1 VTSRL
6 QPGLV
11 LADSQLERE
20 ANTYLQRRL
29 IVFYGVALALAVVL
43 YVVSIPLLAVTDGW
57 TWRLFLAPDKLAHL
71 GAIVCTGAVLGT
83 LRRRTFRA
91 NALVMFDAL
100 GLFIAMAACTTIY
113 SMPVVY
119 RMAPHSISGILGM
132 FIVAR
137 AVVVPC
143 SGMTTFLLSAPVTL
157 SVLIPQLA
165 YGTVYA
171 DIDVEYPPEQY
182 PVVIAWHQIT
192 LWMAVGIST
201 LASRINFGLRHQVR
215 KAQQLGQ
222 YRLEERIGKGG
233 MGEVFRARHAMLRR
247 PTAVKLIHPDST
259 DPELFQR
266 FEREVRQTSR
276 LSHPNT
282 ISIFDYGRTPE
293 GVFYYAMEFLDGA
306 DVREIIEKT
315 GAMPPARVIHVLS
328 QVCGALREAHGVG
341 LVHRDIKAGNIMVCR
356 SGGEHDVVKVV
367 DFGLVK
373 DLRGTS
379 PVLTQLGQV
388 CGTPETLA
396 PEVLGGEES
405 TPLSDL
411 YSLGVVA
418 YYMLTGISVYDA
430 KSGADFIGHHL
441 HTPAVPLRERIP
453 SVPSDLEAAIH
464 RCLEK
469 IPEQRF
475 ADANELREAL
485 AACKDAGLWTQ
496 GEAIEWWREL
506 EAA

>member
-1 VTSRL
+1 MTSRL

-29 IVFYGVALALAVVL
+29 IVFYGVSLILAVTL
-43 YVVSIPLLAVTDGW
+43 YVVAIPLLAWTDGW
-57 TWRLFLAPDKLAHL
+57 TRALFLAPDKLVHL
-71 GAIVCTGAVLGT
+71 AAILCTAAVLDR

-91 NALVMFDAL
+91 NALVFLDAL
-100 GLFIAMAACTTIY
+100 GLYIAIVACGVIY
-113 SMPVVY
+113 SLVY
-119 RMAPHSISGILGM
+119 RMAPHSISGILGL

-143 SGMTTFLLSAPVTL
+143 SAKTTFLLSAPATL
-157 SVLIPQLA
+157 AILVPQLA
-165 YGTVYA
+165 HGTAYA
-171 DIDVEYPPEQY
+171 DIDVEYPPGQY
-182 PVVIAWHQIT
+182 PIVVIWHQIT
-192 LWMAVGIST
+192 VWMAVGIAAI
-201 LASRINFGLRHQVR
+201 ASKINFGLRHQVR
-215 KAQQLGQ
+215 KAEQLGQ

-247 PTAVKLIHPDST
+247 PTAVKLIHPDAT
-259 DPELFQR
+259 DPELFHR

-282 ISIFDYGRTPE
+282 ISIFDYGRTPD
-293 GVFYYAMEFLDGA
+293 GVFYYAMEYLDGA
-306 DVREIIEKT
+306 DLREIVEKT
-315 GAMPPARVIHVLS
+315 GPMPPARVIHILTQS
-328 QVCGALREAHGVG
+328 CGALREAHEVG
-341 LVHRDIKAGNIMVCR
+341 LVHRDIKAGNVMVCR

-373 DLRGTS
+373 DVRGTS
-379 PVLTQLGQV
+379 PSLTQLGQV

-405 TPLSDL
+405 TPQSDL

-441 HTPAVPLRERIP
+441 HTPPVPLHERLP
-453 SVPSDLEAAIH
+453 SVPPDLEAAIH

-469 IPEQRF
+469 VPARRF
-475 ADANELREAL
+475 ADVNGFREAL
-485 AACKDAGLWTQ
+485 VACKDAGLWTQ
-496 GEAIEWWREL
+496 GEAVEWWREL

>member
-29 IVFYGVALALAVVL
+29 IIFYGVSLILGASL
-43 YVVSIPLLAVTDGW
+43 YVVAIPLQAWKDGW
-57 TWRLFLAPDKLAHL
+57 TRELFLAPDKLVHL
-71 GAIVCTGAVLGT
+71 ASVLGIAAVLDQ

-91 NALVMFDAL
+91 NALVLLDAL
-100 GLFIAMAACTTIY
+100 GLYIAIAACAIVY
-113 SMPVVY
+113 ALVY
-119 RMAPHSISGILGM
+119 RMAPHSISGILGL

-143 SGMTTFLLSAPVTL
+143 SAKTTFLLSAPATL
-157 SVLIPQLA
+157 SILIPQLA
-165 YGTVYA
+165 YGTIYA
-171 DIDVEYPPEQY
+171 DIDVEVLPGQY
-182 PVVIAWHQIT
+182 PVYVIWHQIT
-192 LWMAVGIST
+192 MWMAVGIAA

-215 KAQQLGQ
+215 KAEQLGQ

-247 PTAVKLIHPDST
+247 PTAVKLIHPDTT

-293 GVFYYAMEFLDGA
+293 GVFYYAMEYLDGA
-306 DVREIIEKT
+306 DLREIIEKT
-315 GAMPPARVIHVLS
+315 GPMPPARVIHILT

-373 DLRGTS
+373 DMSGTS

-396 PEVLGGEES
+396 PEVLGGEEA
-405 TPLSDL
+405 TAASDL

-430 KSGADFIGHHL
+430 KSAADYIGHHL
-441 HTPAVPLRERIP
+441 HSPPVPLRDRLP
-453 SVPSDLEAAIH
+453 GVPPDLEAAIH
-464 RCLEK
+464 SCLEK
-469 IPEQRF
+469 VPARRM
-475 ADANELREAL
+475 ADAHALREAL

-496 GEAIEWWREL
+496 GEAVEWWRQL

>member
-1 VTSRL
+1 MTSRL

-29 IVFYGVALALAVVL
+29 IVFYGVALVLAVAL
-43 YVVSIPLLAVTDGW
+43 YVVSILVLAMTEGW
-57 TWRLFLAPDKLAHL
+57 TWSLLVAPDKLVHL
-71 GAIVCTGAVLGT
+71 AAVLCTGAILNT
-83 LRRRTFRA
+83 LRRRSFRA
-91 NALVMFDAL
+91 NALVLFDAL
-100 GLFIAMAACTTIY
+100 SLFLAVATCTTIY

-119 RMAPHSISGILGM
+119 RMAPHSISGIMGL

-143 SGMTTFLLSAPVTL
+143 SAKTTFLLSAPISL
-157 SVLIPQLA
+157 AVLIPQLA
-165 YGTVYA
+165 YGTIYS
-171 DIDVEYPPEQY
+171 DIDVEYAPEQY
-182 PVVIAWHQIT
+182 PIVIVWHQVT
-192 LWMAVGIST
+192 LWMSVGIAA
-201 LASRINFGLRHQVR
+201 LASKINFGLRHQVR
-215 KAQQLGQ
+215 KAEKLGQ

-293 GVFYYAMEFLDGA
+293 GVFYYAMEYLDGA
-306 DVREIIEKT
+306 DLREIIEKT
-315 GAMPPARVIHVLS
+315 GPMPPARVIHVLS
-328 QVCGALREAHGVG
+328 QTCGALREAHGVG

-373 DLRGTS
+373 DMSGTS

-396 PEVLGGEES
+396 PEILGGEEA
-405 TPLSDL
+405 TAQSDL

-430 KSGADFIGHHL
+430 KSAADYIGHHL
-441 HTPAVPLRERIP
+441 HTPAVPLHERAP
-453 SVPSDLEAAIH
+453 SVPQDLETAIH

-469 IPEQRF
+469 DPAHRF
-475 ADANELREAL
+475 ADANEMREAL

-496 GEAIEWWREL
+496 SAAIEWWREL

>member
-29 IVFYGVALALAVVL
+29 IIFYGVSLILAVTL
-43 YVVSIPLLAVTDGW
+43 YVVGIPLLAWTEGW
-57 TWRLFLAPDKLAHL
+57 TRDLFLAPDKLVHL
-71 GAIVCTGAVLGT
+71 AAIIGTAAVLDL

-91 NALVMFDAL
+91 NTLVLLDAL
-100 GLFIAMAACTTIY
+100 GLYIAIAACAIIY
-113 SMPVVY
+113 SMVY
-119 RMAPHSISGILGM
+119 RMAPHAISGILGL

-143 SGMTTFLLSAPVTL
+143 SARTTFLLSAPATL
-157 SVLIPQLA
+157 SILIPQLA
-165 YGTVYA
+165 HGTIYA
-171 DIDVEYPPEQY
+171 DVDVEYPPEQY

-192 LWMAVGIST
+192 VWMSVGIAAI
-201 LASRINFGLRHQVR
+201 ASKINFGLRHQVR
-215 KAQQLGQ
+215 KAEQLGQ

-247 PTAVKLIHPDST
+247 PTAVKLIHPDAT
-259 DPELFQR
+259 DPELFHR

-306 DVREIIEKT
+306 DLHEIVEKT
-315 GAMPPARVIHVLS
+315 GPMPPARVIHVLN
-328 QVCGALREAHGVG
+328 QTCGALREAHGVG

-379 PVLTQLGQV
+379 PSLTQLGQV

-405 TPLSDL
+405 GPLSDL

-441 HTPAVPLRERIP
+441 HTPPVPLRDRLP
-453 SVPSDLEAAIH
+453 SVPPDLEAAIH

-469 IPEQRF
+469 VPARRF

-496 GEAIEWWREL
+496 GQAVDWWREL
-506 EAA
+506 DAA

>member
-20 ANTYLQRRL
+20 ANTYLQRRI
-29 IVFYGVALALAVVL
+29 IVFYGVALILAVAL
-43 YVVSIPLLAVTDGW
+43 YVVGMPLLALTDGW
-57 TWRLFLAPDKLAHL
+57 TRELILAPDKLVHL
-71 GAIVCTGAVLGT
+71 AAILGT
-83 LRRRTFRA
+83 AGVLDILRRRNFRA
-91 NALVMFDAL
+91 NALVLFDAL
-100 GLFIAMAACTTIY
+100 GLYIAIAACAIIY
-113 SMPVVY
+113 SMVY
-119 RMAPHSISGILGM
+119 WMAPHSISGILGL

-143 SGMTTFLLSAPVTL
+143 SAKTTFLLSAPATL
-157 SVLIPQLA
+157 SILIPQLA

-171 DIDVEYPPEQY
+171 DINVEYPPEQY
-182 PVVIAWHQIT
+182 PVVLAWHQVT
-192 LWMAVGIST
+192 VWMAVGIAA

-215 KAQQLGQ
+215 KAEQLGQ

-247 PTAVKLIHPDST
+247 PTAVKLIHPDTT

-293 GVFYYAMEFLDGA
+293 GVFYYAMEYLDGA
-306 DVREIIEKT
+306 DVREIVEKT
-315 GAMPPARVIHVLS
+315 GPMPPARVIHILT
-328 QVCGALREAHGVG
+328 QVCGALWEAHGVG

-405 TPLSDL
+405 TALSDL

-441 HTPAVPLRERIP
+441 HTPPIPMRERLP
-453 SVPSDLEAAIH
+453 SVPPDLEAVIH

-469 IPEQRF
+469 VPGRRF
-475 ADANELREAL
+475 ADAHELREAL
-485 AACKDAGLWTQ
+485 AACKDASLWTQ
-496 GEAIEWWREL
+496 GDAVEWWRQLE